1 MEFVSDV
8 ELQNQYYASLVRAKH
23 IGKIIDIQMPD
34 LPLDVFFIC
43 AKDIKGKNVISLFDR
58 SMPIFADDMVE

>member
-8 ELQNQYYASLVRAKH
+8 EFQNQYYASSVRAKH
-23 IGKIIDIQMPD
+23 IGKIVNIEFPPLPD
-34 LPLDVFFIC
+34 DVFFIG

-58 SMPIFADDMVE
+58 

>member
-34 LPLDVFFIC
+34 LPLDVFFYLC
-43 AKDIKGKNVISLFDR
+43 
-58 SMPIFADDMVE
+58 